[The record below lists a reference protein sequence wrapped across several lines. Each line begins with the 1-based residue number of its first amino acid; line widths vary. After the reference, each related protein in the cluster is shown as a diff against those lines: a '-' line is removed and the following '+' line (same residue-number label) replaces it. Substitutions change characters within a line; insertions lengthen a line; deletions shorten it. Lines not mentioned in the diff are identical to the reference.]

1 MPHHLLALETA
12 TSVCSV
18 AVFSDTQCRALLTL
32 DRPRQHAERLVPMVQ
47 QALAYA
53 DLAMGAVDT
62 VAVSA
67 GPGSYTGLRIGV
79 STAKGL
85 ALAADAALVGV
96 SSLAALAEH
105 ATLTAP
111 ASTAVV
117 AARTARRSELYAAA
131 YRVSPSRT
139 LEPIEPPQT
148 LTTDTL
154 GAWWAATGIDG
165 PCWAVGDAISTVQD
179 ALPKLSFH
187 VLPFPQVGPDAR
199 TVGRRACHR
208 RARGEAEDVAS
219 FEPYYL
225 KAYHAK
231 KHGA

>member
-1 MPHHLLALETA
+1 MAHHLLALETA
-12 TSVCSV
+12 TAVCSV
-18 AVFSDTQCRALLTL
+18 AVFSEQHCRALLTL
-32 DRPRQHAERLVPMVQ
+32 DRPRQHAERLVPMVE

-53 DLAMGAVDT
+53 GLSVEAMEA

-85 ALAADAALVGV
+85 ALATDAALIGV

-111 ASTAVV
+111 AGTAVV
-117 AARTARRSELYAAA
+117 AARKARRSELYAAA
-131 YRVSPSRT
+131 YRVSPNRA
-139 LEPIEPPQT
+139 LETVAPPAA
-148 LTTDTL
+148 LTTDGL
-154 GAWWAATGIDG
+154 AAWWEATGLDDT
-165 PCWAVGDAISTVQD
+165 CWAVGDAAASMQD
-179 ALPKLSFH
+179 ALPDVPFH
-187 VLPFPQVGPDAR
+187 VLPFPHIGPDAR
-199 TVGRRACHR
+199 TVGRRALHR
-208 RARGEAEDVAS
+208 LARGETDDMAM

-231 KHGA
+231 KHEG

>member
-1 MPHHLLALETA
+1 MPRHLLALETA

-18 AVFSDTQCRALLTL
+18 AVFSDQQCRALLTL
-32 DRPRQHAERLVPMVQ
+32 DRPRQHAERLVPMVE

-53 DLAMGAVDT
+53 ELSVGAVDA

-111 ASTAVV
+111 AGTAVV
-117 AARTARRSELYAAA
+117 AARTARRSELYTAA
-131 YRVSPSRT
+131 YRVSPNHM
-139 LEPIEPPQT
+139 LQPIALPRA
-148 LTTDTL
+148 LTTDAL
-154 GAWWAATGIDG
+154 AAWWAATRIDG
-165 PCWAVGDAISTVQD
+165 VCWAVGDAAPAVQD
-179 ALPKLSFH
+179 ALPKISFH
-187 VLPFPQVGPDAR
+187 VLPFPQMGPDAR
-199 TVGRRACHR
+199 TVGRRAHHR
-208 RARGEAEDVAS
+208 LARGEADDVAS

-231 KHGA
+231 KHDA